1 MEMFPEVAGDEEQ
14 HEEAQ
19 QHRHPHAGDLQRV
32 DRVVIPR
39 EQVDVGEGVLGRGG
53 GRGQLALLTEQQL
66 QGQICCKPRKPSPRI
81 PVQSSSG
88 PRNISPTL
96 IN

>member
-53 GRGQLALLTEQQL
+53 GRGQLALLMEQQL
-66 QGQICCKPRKPSPRI
+66 QGQICC
-81 PVQSSSG
+81 
-88 PRNISPTL
+88 
-96 IN
+96 

>member
-1 MEMFPEVAGDEEQ
+1 MIILNKSNPPFRCEASYLKAAEQRRGVEMFPEVAGDEQQ

-32 DRVVIPR
+32 DRVVIAR

-53 GRGQLALLTEQQL
+53 GRRQLALLTEQQL
-66 QGQICCKPRKPSPRI
+66 
-81 PVQSSSG
+81 
-88 PRNISPTL
+88 
-96 IN
+96 

>member
-1 MEMFPEVAGDEEQ
+1 MNKSNHPFRCDASYSYLKAAEQRRGVEMFPEVAGDEEQ

-32 DRVVIPR
+32 DRVVIAR

-53 GRGQLALLTEQQL
+53 GRRQLALLTEQQL
-66 QGQICCKPRKPSPRI
+66 
-81 PVQSSSG
+81 
-88 PRNISPTL
+88 
-96 IN
+96 

>member
-1 MEMFPEVAGDEEQ
+1 MIKSNPPFRCEALYLEAAEQRRGVEMFPEVAGDEQQ

-32 DRVVIPR
+32 DRVVIAR

-53 GRGQLALLTEQQL
+53 GRGQLALLTKQQL
-66 QGQICCKPRKPSPRI
+66 
-81 PVQSSSG
+81 
-88 PRNISPTL
+88 
-96 IN
+96 

>member
-53 GRGQLALLTEQQL
+53 GRGQLALPMEQHYKVRYVANLANLLFESPAKAAVVPATFHQL
-66 QGQICCKPRKPSPRI
+66 
-81 PVQSSSG
+81 
-88 PRNISPTL
+88 
-96 IN
+96 

>member
-1 MEMFPEVAGDEEQ
+1 MILMNKSNPPFRCDASYLEAAEQRRGVEMFPEVAGDEQQ

-32 DRVVIPR
+32 DRVVIAR

-53 GRGQLALLTEQQL
+53 GRRQLALLTEQQL
-66 QGQICCKPRKPSPRI
+66 
-81 PVQSSSG
+81 
-88 PRNISPTL
+88 
-96 IN
+96 

>member
-53 GRGQLALLTEQQL
+53 GRGQLALLTNNSYKVRYVANLANLLLESPSKAAVVPATFHQL
-66 QGQICCKPRKPSPRI
+66 
-81 PVQSSSG
+81 
-88 PRNISPTL
+88 
-96 IN
+96 

>member
-1 MEMFPEVAGDEEQ
+1 MIKSNPPFRCEALYLEAAEQRRGVEMFPEVAGDEQQ

-32 DRVVIPR
+32 DRVVIAR

-66 QGQICCKPRKPSPRI
+66 
-81 PVQSSSG
+81 
-88 PRNISPTL
+88 
-96 IN
+96 

>member
-1 MEMFPEVAGDEEQ
+1 MIKSNPPFRCEALYLEAAEQRRGVEMFPEVAGDEEQ

-32 DRVVIPR
+32 DRVVIAR

-53 GRGQLALLTEQQL
+53 GRRQLALLTEQQL
-66 QGQICCKPRKPSPRI
+66 
-81 PVQSSSG
+81 
-88 PRNISPTL
+88 
-96 IN
+96 